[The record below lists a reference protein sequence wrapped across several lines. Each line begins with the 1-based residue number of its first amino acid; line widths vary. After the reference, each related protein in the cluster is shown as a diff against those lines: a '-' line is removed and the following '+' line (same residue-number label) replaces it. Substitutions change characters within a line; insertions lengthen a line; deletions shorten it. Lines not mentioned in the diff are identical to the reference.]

1 MRAKFDFDDTLVLT
15 HNANDRRIEAARVE
29 AERAASRQLEIDA
42 QSERS
47 SSPQERIRLWERL
60 HALTLPRAGAHPL
73 IAVIAQQTSLSLLDV
88 QGEQQ
93 RRQALCEV
101 IV

>member
-15 HNANDRRIEAARVE
+15 HTGNDRRIEAARVE

-42 QSERS
+42 QSEGS

-60 HALTLPRAGAHPL
+60 HALNLPQGGTHPL

-93 RRQALCEV
+93 RRLAPCEV
-101 IV
+101 TV